1 MAKAKILTGARAI
14 VYVKG
19 QAVGLF
25 SQCNW
30 SIGQDKQPAYILGRF
45 NPAEITPTSQ
55 DPVSLRLTG
64 YRVVD
69 SGPYAVAGASQLKSL
84 LNEEDFSVA
93 IQDRQSGKVIF
104 KAFGC
109 RVRGWS
115 SGVAARGVSDIS
127 LDIVGLVGE
136 DEYSSA
142 TGDQGDTDTG
152 AADL

>member
-1 MAKAKILTGARAI
+1 MSQAKILTGARAI
-14 VYVKG
+14 VYIKDKV
-19 QAVGLF
+19 VGLF

-30 SIGQDKQPAYILGRF
+30 SVGQDKQPAYILGRF

-64 YRVVD
+64 YRVID
-69 SGPYAVAGASQLKSL
+69 NGPYVVANATALAGL
-84 LNEEDFSVA
+84 LNENDFTVK

-104 KAFGC
+104 TAMGC

-127 LDIVGLVGE
+127 LDVVGLYGY
-136 DEYSSA
+136 DESRKDDS
-142 TGDQGDTDTG
+142 DPG
-152 AADL
+152 APNLT